1 MGKPRCFDLRVS
13 SDRRPG
19 KERTMG
25 DAMDASDRGT
35 VEPDPMEVESARL
48 LANEARDRL
57 RAQGLDD
64 DTIEELADE
73 FRTTSQGDLGEFLGW
88 LRDAKGI
95 VVG

>member
-1 MGKPRCFDLRVS
+1 MSPDATDRER
-13 SDRRPG
+13 SDP
-19 KERTMG
+19 T
-25 DAMDASDRGT
+25 
-35 VEPDPMEVESARL
+35 EPDPMEVESARL

-88 LRDAKGI
+88 LRDVKGI
-95 VVG
+95 AVG